1 MIITLNNT
9 GTSLN
14 YFNLSLLGKMMFEKK
29 AESVNSPKSALP
41 QTNQVQTQLQQ
52 QFTSHLST
60 ASVETIVNSP
70 TNKSPSETMT
80 SSESKFDQDDQT
92 PKIEGNVESTPAKED
107 STPLDGEA
115 ENSLDSSSS
124 SSGSDTD
131 NVGKSTF
138 KSGDLWSSGSSDDE
152 APKKVSLLQCDTL
165 PIKIADSCV
174 CSLLLFFFIAVTCW
188 LRVAW
193 FRRRECRRGLEGWRC
208 TGDEESSLR
217 SGIRRWHTL
226 RQSYCQYI
234 KENMSS
240 LNSFV
245 IFRRDTNIRIAKW
258 TDLRTPGCIEN
269 FKWALAA
276 VRASRKY
283 EECDTL
289 K

>member
-1 MIITLNNT
+1 
-9 GTSLN
+9 
-14 YFNLSLLGKMMFEKK
+14 MFEKK

-60 ASVETIVNSP
+60 TSVETIVNSP

-107 STPLDGEA
+107 SAPLDGEA

-138 KSGDLWSSGSSDDE
+138 KSGDLWSSGSSDEE

-165 PIKIADSCV
+165 PLKIADSFV
-174 CSLLLFFFIAVTCW
+174 LFSLFSFFIAVTCW

-217 SGIRRWHTL
+217 SGIRR
-226 RQSYCQYI
+226 
-234 KENMSS
+234 
-240 LNSFV
+240 
-245 IFRRDTNIRIAKW
+245 
-258 TDLRTPGCIEN
+258 
-269 FKWALAA
+269 
-276 VRASRKY
+276 
-283 EECDTL
+283 
-289 K
+289 